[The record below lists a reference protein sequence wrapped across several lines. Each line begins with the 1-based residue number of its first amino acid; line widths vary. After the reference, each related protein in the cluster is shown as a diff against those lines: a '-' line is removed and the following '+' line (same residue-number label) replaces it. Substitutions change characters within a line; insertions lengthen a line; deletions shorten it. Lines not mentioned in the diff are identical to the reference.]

1 MARTTRPCICERPGV
16 PAGCAAL
23 NVHPCRY
30 FVSVP
35 AGTFAYR
42 EHRWQLDAQPITS
55 RFRTFPR
62 GDLSRLPGADWSRLM
77 TRIVMVVL
85 LAFGISA
92 VAVAAAQTG
101 ARKTPA
107 TQASVSTSAG
117 TPVNLNTASASHL
130 EGLPGI
136 GKAMAERIVE
146 YRQKNGGF
154 KKPEDLMNVR
164 GIGEKNFLKLKPLVT
179 VGTGKGGDAQ

>member
-1 MARTTRPCICERPGV
+1 
-16 PAGCAAL
+16 
-23 NVHPCRY
+23 
-30 FVSVP
+30 
-35 AGTFAYR
+35 
-42 EHRWQLDAQPITS
+42 
-55 RFRTFPR
+55 
-62 GDLSRLPGADWSRLM
+62 M

-85 LAFGISA
+85 LVFGISA
-92 VAVAAAQTG
+92 FAVAAAQTG

-117 TPVNLNTASASHL
+117 TPVNLNTASASQL